1 MVIEHWSTHAFGIV
15 VRNKNISLAAGN
27 PSYASRSESILQRG
41 HMHKTHTSV
50 VKVLEIG
57 KLAQV
62 SERISQ
68 RIRETEPGTL

>member
-1 MVIEHWSTHAFGIV
+1 MHHRQNRPYSE
-15 VRNKNISLAAGN
+15 NKRAG
-27 PSYASRSESILQRG
+27 R
-41 HMHKTHTSV
+41 HTPV

-57 KLAQV
+57 KLARM